1 MSRFTS
7 ATIALAV
14 TLAVTLANGCGTDDD
29 PANDSASADTTAIT
43 DPTDTAANDPTTDGA
58 TTIEDTAD
66 ASTSEAVDVGRLELS
81 ASPPA
86 EADVV
91 IEADG
96 PSDDRSIRRGGQAAL
111 ERGQT
116 FPLDGPASLTGVS
129 FLVAAETPV
138 PAGQVLE
145 LALFE
150 VANTDTMVPSAPIA
164 IGDGTE
170 RLGLALPEAIDEPVH
185 VVFTLPAVELTPGQ
199 YAVALAIAD
208 GGPPAELLLQHAAG
222 DALPD
227 GVPITLDGGGWQADT
242 GSGDAAISLTFAV

>member
-1 MSRFTS
+1 MSRLTS
-7 ATIALAV
+7 ATAALVVALAV
-14 TLAVTLANGCGTDDD
+14 ALANGCGTDDD
-29 PANDSASADTTAIT
+29 ATGDSAAADTTTIT
-43 DPTDTAANDPTTDGA
+43 DRTDTATDDSTTPDAG
-58 TTIEDTAD
+58 TLDDDAD
-66 ASTSEAVDVGRLELS
+66 ASTSEAVDGAGLELS
-81 ASPPA
+81 ASPPDD
-86 EADVV
+86 ADVV

-96 PSDDRSIRRGGQAAL
+96 PSDDRSIRRGGQSEL

-116 FPLDGPASLTGVS
+116 FPLDETASLTMVS

-164 IGDGTE
+164 IGDGTD
-170 RLGLALPEAIDEPVH
+170 RLALPLPGPIDEPVH
-185 VVFTLPAVELTPGQ
+185 VLFTLPAIELPAGQ
-199 YAVALAIAD
+199 YAVALAIAE
-208 GGPPAELLLQHAAG
+208 GGPPAELLLQHADG

-242 GSGDAAISLTFAV
+242 GSGDAAISLTFAT